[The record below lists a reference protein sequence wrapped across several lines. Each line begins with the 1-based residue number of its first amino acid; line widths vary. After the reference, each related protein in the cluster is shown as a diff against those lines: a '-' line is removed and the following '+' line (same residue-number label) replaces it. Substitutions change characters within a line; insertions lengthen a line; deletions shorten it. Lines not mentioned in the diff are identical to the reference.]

1 MNCGSGWSYFCVS
14 AQQNHKAEPP
24 GRVITRLVAL
34 SSAGGSGVPAGG
46 AAVLLAIGAVAS
58 FYYWRKMLGP
68 QGRPER
74 RPQPVPECDDAFQQV
89 TVVPAAVGVS
99 IHLPGGAQIEV
110 GSERLDTVR
119 AVIAE
124 VARADRDAESEH
136 GPLSRSQAPAQ
147 KCGVAS
153 C

>member
-1 MNCGSGWSYFCVS
+1 MARSSDPTKVAAWRGRFRRFARSGLAVARFCAKERVS
-14 AQQNHKAEPP
+14 
-24 GRVITRLVAL
+24 
-34 SSAGGSGVPAGG
+34 
-46 AAVLLAIGAVAS
+46 VAS
-58 FYYWRKMLGP
+58 FYDWRKNLGP
-68 QGRPER
+68 QGRPQR

-89 TVVPAAVGVS
+89 TVVSAAVGVS
-99 IHLPGGAQIEV
+99 IRLPGGAQIEV

-119 AVIAE
+119 VVIAE

-136 GPLSRSQAPAQ
+136 GLLSRSQAPAQ

>member
-1 MNCGSGWSYFCVS
+1 MARSSDLTKVAAWRGRFQRFARSGLTVARFCARERVS
-14 AQQNHKAEPP
+14 
-24 GRVITRLVAL
+24 
-34 SSAGGSGVPAGG
+34 
-46 AAVLLAIGAVAS
+46 VAS
-58 FYYWRKMLGP
+58 FYYWRKKLGP
-68 QGRPER
+68 WGRPQRRPQR
-74 RPQPVPECDDAFQQV
+74 RPQPVPKCDDAFQQV

-99 IHLPGGAQIEV
+99 IRLPGGAQIEV

-124 VARADRDAESEH
+124 VVRADRDAESEH
-136 GPLSRSQAPAQ
+136 GPLFRSQAPAQ

>member
-1 MNCGSGWSYFCVS
+1 MAGSSDSTKVAAWRGRFQRFARSGLAVARFCAKERVS
-14 AQQNHKAEPP
+14 
-24 GRVITRLVAL
+24 
-34 SSAGGSGVPAGG
+34 
-46 AAVLLAIGAVAS
+46 VAS

-99 IHLPGGAQIEV
+99 IRLPGGAQIEV

-136 GPLSRSQAPAQ
+136 GLLSRSQAPAQ

>member
-1 MNCGSGWSYFCVS
+1 MARSSDPTKVAAWRGRFQRFARSGLAVARFCAKERVS
-14 AQQNHKAEPP
+14 
-24 GRVITRLVAL
+24 
-34 SSAGGSGVPAGG
+34 
-46 AAVLLAIGAVAS
+46 VAS
-58 FYYWRKMLGP
+58 FYYWRKKLGP
-68 QGRPER
+68 QSGPQR
-74 RPQPVPECDDAFQQV
+74 RSQPVPECDDVFQQV

-99 IHLPGGAQIEV
+99 IRLPGGAQIEV

-136 GPLSRSQAPAQ
+136 GPRSRSQAPAQ
-147 KCGVAS
+147 QCGVAS

>member
-1 MNCGSGWSYFCVS
+1 MARSSDPTKVAAWRGRFRRFARSGLAVARFCAKERVS
-14 AQQNHKAEPP
+14 
-24 GRVITRLVAL
+24 
-34 SSAGGSGVPAGG
+34 
-46 AAVLLAIGAVAS
+46 VAS
-58 FYYWRKMLGP
+58 FYYWRKNLGP
-68 QGRPER
+68 EG

-89 TVVPAAVGVS
+89 TVVSAAVGVS
-99 IHLPGGAQIEV
+99 IRLPGGAQIEV

-119 AVIAE
+119 VVIAE

-136 GPLSRSQAPAQ
+136 GLRSRSQAPAQ

>member
-1 MNCGSGWSYFCVS
+1 MARSSDPTKVAAWRGRFRRFSRSGLAVARFCAKERVS
-14 AQQNHKAEPP
+14 
-24 GRVITRLVAL
+24 
-34 SSAGGSGVPAGG
+34 
-46 AAVLLAIGAVAS
+46 VAS
-58 FYYWRKMLGP
+58 FYYWRKNLGP
-68 QGRPER
+68 QR

-89 TVVPAAVGVS
+89 TVVSAAVGVS
-99 IHLPGGAQIEV
+99 IRLPGGAQIEV

-124 VARADRDAESEH
+124 VARADRDAESEP
-136 GPLSRSQAPAQ
+136 GPRSRAQAPAQ

>member
-1 MNCGSGWSYFCVS
+1 MAGSSDPTKVAAWRGRFQRFARSGLAVARFCAKERVS
-14 AQQNHKAEPP
+14 
-24 GRVITRLVAL
+24 
-34 SSAGGSGVPAGG
+34 
-46 AAVLLAIGAVAS
+46 VAS
-58 FYYWRKMLGP
+58 FYYWRKKLGP
-68 QGRPER
+68 QGRPQR

-99 IHLPGGAQIEV
+99 IRLPGGAQIEV

-124 VARADRDAESEH
+124 VARADRAAESEP

-147 KCGVAS
+147 KYGVAS

>member
-1 MNCGSGWSYFCVS
+1 MAGSFDPTKVAAWRGRLQRFAGSRLAVARFCAKERVS
-14 AQQNHKAEPP
+14 
-24 GRVITRLVAL
+24 
-34 SSAGGSGVPAGG
+34 
-46 AAVLLAIGAVAS
+46 VAS
-58 FYYWRKMLGP
+58 FYYWRKKLGS
-68 QGRPER
+68 QGRPQRRPQR

-99 IHLPGGAQIEV
+99 IRLPGGARIEV

-124 VARADRDAESEH
+124 VAHADRDAESEH
-136 GPLSRSQAPAQ
+136 GPLRRSQASAH

>member
-1 MNCGSGWSYFCVS
+1 MARSFDPTKVAAWRGRFQRFARSGLAVARFCAKERVS
-14 AQQNHKAEPP
+14 
-24 GRVITRLVAL
+24 
-34 SSAGGSGVPAGG
+34 
-46 AAVLLAIGAVAS
+46 VAS
-58 FYYWRKMLGP
+58 FYYWRKKLGP
-68 QGRPER
+68 PGRPQR

-99 IHLPGGAQIEV
+99 IRLPGGAQIEV
-110 GSERLDTVR
+110 GSQRLDMVR

-136 GPLSRSQAPAQ
+136 GPLLRSQAPAH

>member
-1 MNCGSGWSYFCVS
+1 MARSSDPTKVAAWRGRLQRFARSGLAVARFCV
-14 AQQNHKAEPP
+14 KE
-24 GRVITRLVAL
+24 RV
-34 SSAGGSGVPAGG
+34 S
-46 AAVLLAIGAVAS
+46 VAS
-58 FYYWRKMLGP
+58 FYYWRKKLGP
-68 QGRPER
+68 QGRPQH
-74 RPQPVPECDDAFQQV
+74 RPQPVPECNDAFQQV

-99 IHLPGGAQIEV
+99 IRLPGGAQIEV

-136 GPLSRSQAPAQ
+136 GSPSRSQAPAQ

>member
-1 MNCGSGWSYFCVS
+1 MAGSSDPTKVAAWRGRFQRFARSGLAVARFCAKERVS
-14 AQQNHKAEPP
+14 
-24 GRVITRLVAL
+24 
-34 SSAGGSGVPAGG
+34 
-46 AAVLLAIGAVAS
+46 VAS
-58 FYYWRKMLGP
+58 FYYWRKKLGP
-68 QGRPER
+68 QGRPQR
-74 RPQPVPECDDAFQQV
+74 RPQPVPECNDAFQQV

-99 IHLPGGAQIEV
+99 IRLPGGAQIEV

-124 VARADRDAESEH
+124 AARADRDAESEQ
-136 GPLSRSQAPAQ
+136 GPRSRSQAPAQ

>member
-1 MNCGSGWSYFCVS
+1 MARSSDPAKVAAWRGRFQRFARSGLAVARFCAKERVS
-14 AQQNHKAEPP
+14 
-24 GRVITRLVAL
+24 
-34 SSAGGSGVPAGG
+34 
-46 AAVLLAIGAVAS
+46 VAS
-58 FYYWRKMLGP
+58 FYYWRKKLGP
-68 QGRPER
+68 RG

-89 TVVPAAVGVS
+89 TIVPAAVGVS
-99 IHLPGGAQIEV
+99 IRLPGGAQIEV

-124 VARADRDAESEH
+124 VARASWDAESEH
-136 GPLSRSQAPAQ
+136 GPLPRSRAPAQ

>member
-1 MNCGSGWSYFCVS
+1 MARSSDPTKVAAWRGRFQRFARSGLAVARFCAKERVS
-14 AQQNHKAEPP
+14 
-24 GRVITRLVAL
+24 
-34 SSAGGSGVPAGG
+34 
-46 AAVLLAIGAVAS
+46 VAS
-58 FYYWRKMLGP
+58 FYYWQKKLGP
-68 QGRPER
+68 QGRPQR

-99 IHLPGGAQIEV
+99 IRLPGGAQIEV

-124 VARADRDAESEH
+124 VARADRDAESEQ

>member
-1 MNCGSGWSYFCVS
+1 MARSSDPTKVAAWRGRFRRFARSGLAVARFCAKERVS
-14 AQQNHKAEPP
+14 
-24 GRVITRLVAL
+24 
-34 SSAGGSGVPAGG
+34 
-46 AAVLLAIGAVAS
+46 VAS
-58 FYYWRKMLGP
+58 FYDWRKNLGP
-68 QGRPER
+68 QGRPQR

-99 IHLPGGAQIEV
+99 IRLPGGAQIEV

-119 AVIAE
+119 VVIAE

-136 GPLSRSQAPAQ
+136 GLLSRSQAPAQ

>member
-1 MNCGSGWSYFCVS
+1 MARSSDPTKVAAWRGRFQRFACSGLAVARFCAKERVS
-14 AQQNHKAEPP
+14 
-24 GRVITRLVAL
+24 
-34 SSAGGSGVPAGG
+34 
-46 AAVLLAIGAVAS
+46 VAS
-58 FYYWRKMLGP
+58 FYYWRKELGP
-68 QGRPER
+68 QSRPQR
-74 RPQPVPECDDAFQQV
+74 RPQPVPECNDAFQQV
-89 TVVPAAVGVS
+89 TVVPAAAVGVS
-99 IHLPGGAQIEV
+99 IRLPGGAQIEV

-136 GPLSRSQAPAQ
+136 GPLLRSQASAQ

>member
-1 MNCGSGWSYFCVS
+1 MAGSSDPTKVAAWRGRLQRFARCGLAVARFCAKERVS
-14 AQQNHKAEPP
+14 
-24 GRVITRLVAL
+24 
-34 SSAGGSGVPAGG
+34 
-46 AAVLLAIGAVAS
+46 VAS
-58 FYYWRKMLGP
+58 FYYWRKKLGP
-68 QGRPER
+68 QG
-74 RPQPVPECDDAFQQV
+74 RPQPVPECNDAFQQM

-99 IHLPGGAQIEV
+99 IRLPGGAQIEV

-124 VARADRDAESEH
+124 VARADRDAESEQS
-136 GPLSRSQAPAQ
+136 PRPRSQAPAQ

>member
-1 MNCGSGWSYFCVS
+1 VARFCAKERVS
-14 AQQNHKAEPP
+14 
-24 GRVITRLVAL
+24 
-34 SSAGGSGVPAGG
+34 
-46 AAVLLAIGAVAS
+46 VAS
-58 FYYWRKMLGP
+58 FYYWRKNLGP
-68 QGRPER
+68 EG

-89 TVVPAAVGVS
+89 TVVSAAVGVS
-99 IHLPGGAQIEV
+99 IRLPGGAQIEV

-119 AVIAE
+119 VVIAE

-136 GPLSRSQAPAQ
+136 GLRSRSQAPAQ